1 MAKRRADYGVV
12 LFFAYPVHAGS
23 ASKVSRVGVG
33 AQVFS
38 FHFHTAV
45 FHPSVEHSTVFR
57 LSLHSF
63 SGLPLSSIL
72 RRVFHHERKHK
83 KEGTRVAEYVNYT

>member
-12 LFFAYPVHAGS
+12 LFFAYPVHARLS
-23 ASKVSRVGVG
+23 SEVSHGVGVG

-45 FHPSVEHSTVFR
+45 FHPSVFCISAFVLMACRRR
-57 LSLHSF
+57 LSSEE
-63 SGLPLSSIL
+63 SSITSAS
-72 RRVFHHERKHK
+72 VK
-83 KEGTRVAEYVNYT
+83 KEGTSAAGYVNYA